1 MRATEHIV
9 LESDERKVPALRT
22 ARKVHA
28 RLRVQS
34 CVRRRTTELT
44 LIDYCYLS
52 VRTWRSR
59 SLDAQYVL
67 DLRFVNNPAL
77 RLARHVAWRF
87 MTASAVLA
95 ALAVALAWR
104 ISASSTP
111 WSRHEWLPVLGGV
124 SGAAVC
130 AALVGLYRTTK
141 TLVLFSVS
149 GRARLLELTGG
160 VGSFRAMRRF
170 SRTLAAHVR
179 IASARRRRSRA
190 EHLRD
195 EMREHL
201 RLKEAGVLSEKE
213 YEMSKARILAKH
225 A

>member
-1 MRATEHIV
+1 M
-9 LESDERKVPALRT
+9 PAQLNIE
-22 ARKVHA
+22 AA
-28 RLRVQS
+28 
-34 CVRRRTTELT
+34 RRRASELA

-59 SLDAQYVL
+59 SPDAQYVL
-67 DLRFVNNPAL
+67 DLRFVDPAL
-77 RLARHVAWRF
+77 RLSRHVAWRF
-87 MTASAVLA
+87 LAASAVLA
-95 ALAVALAWR
+95 VLAVALAWR

-111 WSRHEWLPVLGGV
+111 WRHEWLLPLGGLF
-124 SGAAVC
+124 GLAVC

-160 VGSFRAMRRF
+160 VGSFRAMRSF

>member
-1 MRATEHIV
+1 MQATEHIV
-9 LESDERKVPALRT
+9 LESDERRVPALRT
-22 ARKVHA
+22 ARKVHS

-34 CVRRRTTELT
+34 SVRRRASELA

-59 SLDAQYVL
+59 SPDAQYVL
-67 DLRFVNNPAL
+67 DLRFVDPAL
-77 RLARHVAWRF
+77 RLSRHVAWRF
-87 MTASAVLA
+87 LAASAVLA
-95 ALAVALAWR
+95 VLAVALAWR

-111 WSRHEWLPVLGGV
+111 WRHEWLLPLGGLF
-124 SGAAVC
+124 GLAVC

-160 VGSFRAMRRF
+160 VGSFRAMRSF

-190 EHLRD
+190 RAAD
-195 EMREHL
+195 RRGC
-201 RLKEAGVLSEKE
+201 RLPATRCGRRSRPC
-213 YEMSKARILAKH
+213 SRACRSRSCR
-225 A
+225 

>member
-1 MRATEHIV
+1 MQATEHIV
-9 LESDERKVPALRT
+9 LESDERRVPALRT
-22 ARKVHA
+22 ARKVHS

-34 CVRRRTTELT
+34 SVRRRASELA

-59 SLDAQYVL
+59 SPDAQYVL
-67 DLRFVNNPAL
+67 DLRFVDPAL
-77 RLARHVAWRF
+77 RLSRHVAWRF
-87 MTASAVLA
+87 LAASAVLA
-95 ALAVALAWR
+95 VLAVALAWR

-111 WSRHEWLPVLGGV
+111 WRHEWLLPLGGLF
-124 SGAAVC
+124 GLAVC

-149 GRARLLELTGG
+149 GRARLLEVTGG
-160 VGSFRAMRRF
+160 VGSFRAMRSF

-201 RLKEAGVLSEKE
+201 RLKEAGVLSEKD

>member
-1 MRATEHIV
+1 MQATEHIV

-22 ARKVHA
+22 ARKVHS

-34 CVRRRTTELT
+34 SVRRRASELA

-59 SLDAQYVL
+59 SPDAQYVL
-67 DLRFVNNPAL
+67 DLRFVDPAL
-77 RLARHVAWRF
+77 RLSRHVAWRF
-87 MTASAVLA
+87 LAASAVLA
-95 ALAVALAWR
+95 VLAVALAWR

-111 WSRHEWLPVLGGV
+111 WRHEWLLPLGGLF
-124 SGAAVC
+124 GLAVC

-160 VGSFRAMRRF
+160 VGSFRAMRSF

>member
-1 MRATEHIV
+1 MQATEHIV
-9 LESDERKVPALRT
+9 LESDERRVPALRT
-22 ARKVHA
+22 ARKVHS

-34 CVRRRTTELT
+34 SVRRRASELA

-59 SLDAQYVL
+59 SPDAQYVL
-67 DLRFVNNPAL
+67 DLRFVDPAL
-77 RLARHVAWRF
+77 RLSRHVAWRF
-87 MTASAVLA
+87 LAASAVLA
-95 ALAVALAWR
+95 VLAVALAWR

-111 WSRHEWLPVLGGV
+111 WRHEWLLPLGGLF
-124 SGAAVC
+124 GLAVC
-130 AALVGLYRTTK
+130 AALGGLYRTTK

-160 VGSFRAMRRF
+160 VGSFRAMRSF

>member
-1 MRATEHIV
+1 MQATEHIV

-22 ARKVHA
+22 ARKVHS

-34 CVRRRTTELT
+34 SVRRRASELA

-59 SLDAQYVL
+59 SPDAQYVL
-67 DLRFVNNPAL
+67 DLRFVDPAL
-77 RLARHVAWRF
+77 RLSRHVAWRF
-87 MTASAVLA
+87 LAASAVLA
-95 ALAVALAWR
+95 VLAVALAWR

-111 WSRHEWLPVLGGV
+111 WRHEWLLPLGGLF
-124 SGAAVC
+124 GLAVC

-149 GRARLLELTGG
+149 GRARLLEVTGG
-160 VGSFRAMRRF
+160 VGSFRAMRSF

-179 IASARRRRSRA
+179 IASARRRRSRS

-201 RLKEAGVLSEKE
+201 RLKEAQVLSEKE

>member
-1 MRATEHIV
+1 MQATEHIV
-9 LESDERKVPALRT
+9 LESDERRVPALRT
-22 ARKVHA
+22 ARKVHS

-34 CVRRRTTELT
+34 SVRRRASELA

-59 SLDAQYVL
+59 SPDAQYVL
-67 DLRFVNNPAL
+67 DLRFVDPAL
-77 RLARHVAWRF
+77 RLSRHVAWRF
-87 MTASAVLA
+87 LAASAVLA
-95 ALAVALAWR
+95 VLAVALAWR

-111 WSRHEWLPVLGGV
+111 WRHEWLLPLGGLF
-124 SGAAVC
+124 GLAVC

-160 VGSFRAMRRF
+160 VGSFRAMHRF
-170 SRTLAAHVR
+170 SRTLAAHQR

>member
-1 MRATEHIV
+1 MQATEHIV
-9 LESDERKVPALRT
+9 LESDERNVPALRT
-22 ARKVHA
+22 ARKVHS

-34 CVRRRTTELT
+34 SVRRRASELA

-59 SLDAQYVL
+59 SPDAQYVL
-67 DLRFVNNPAL
+67 DLRFVDPAL
-77 RLARHVAWRF
+77 RLSRHVAWRF
-87 MTASAVLA
+87 LAASAVLA
-95 ALAVALAWR
+95 VLAVALAWR

-111 WSRHEWLPVLGGV
+111 WRHEWLLPLGGLF
-124 SGAAVC
+124 GLAVC

-160 VGSFRAMRRF
+160 VGSFRAMRSF

>member
-1 MRATEHIV
+1 MQATEHIV

-22 ARKVHA
+22 ARKVHS

-34 CVRRRTTELT
+34 RLRRRASELA

-59 SLDAQYVL
+59 SPDAQYVL
-67 DLRFVNNPAL
+67 DLRFVDPAL
-77 RLARHVAWRF
+77 RLSRHVAWRF
-87 MTASAVLA
+87 LAASAVLA
-95 ALAVALAWR
+95 VLAVALAWR

-111 WSRHEWLPVLGGV
+111 WRHEWLLPLGGLF
-124 SGAAVC
+124 GLAVC

-149 GRARLLELTGG
+149 GRARLLEVTGG
-160 VGSFRAMRRF
+160 VGSFRAMRSF
-170 SRTLAAHVR
+170 SRTLAAHMR

>member
-1 MRATEHIV
+1 MQATEHIV
-9 LESDERKVPALRT
+9 LESDERNVPALRT
-22 ARKVHA
+22 ARKVHS

-34 CVRRRTTELT
+34 GVRRRASELA

-59 SLDAQYVL
+59 SPDAQYVL
-67 DLRFVNNPAL
+67 DLRFVDPAL
-77 RLARHVAWRF
+77 RLSRHVAWRF
-87 MTASAVLA
+87 LAASAVLA
-95 ALAVALAWR
+95 VLAVALAWR

-111 WSRHEWLPVLGGV
+111 WRHEWLLPLGGLF
-124 SGAAVC
+124 GLAVC

-149 GRARLLELTGG
+149 GRARLLEVTGG

-201 RLKEAGVLSEKE
+201 RLKEAGVLSEKD

>member
-9 LESDERKVPALRT
+9 LESDERNVPALRT
-22 ARKVHA
+22 ARKVHS
-28 RLRVQS
+28 RLRVQRS
-34 CVRRRTTELT
+34 VRRRASELA

-59 SLDAQYVL
+59 SPDAQYVL
-67 DLRFVNNPAL
+67 DLRFVDPVL
-77 RLARHVAWRF
+77 RLSRHVAWRF
-87 MTASAVLA
+87 LAASAVLTV
-95 ALAVALAWR
+95 LAVALAWR

-111 WSRHEWLPVLGGV
+111 WWRHEWLALLGSLVGL
-124 SGAAVC
+124 AVC

-195 EMREHL
+195 EMREHQ

>member
-1 MRATEHIV
+1 MP
-9 LESDERKVPALRT
+9 L
-22 ARKVHA
+22 
-28 RLRVQS
+28 
-34 CVRRRTTELT
+34 
-44 LIDYCYLS
+44 
-52 VRTWRSR
+52 
-59 SLDAQYVL
+59 
-67 DLRFVNNPAL
+67 
-77 RLARHVAWRF
+77 
-87 MTASAVLA
+87 
-95 ALAVALAWR
+95 
-104 ISASSTP
+104 
-111 WSRHEWLPVLGGV
+111 LGGLF
-124 SGAAVC
+124 GLAVC

-160 VGSFRAMRRF
+160 VGSFRAMRSF

-179 IASARRRRSRA
+179 IASARRRRGEGSRA

-201 RLKEAGVLSEKE
+201 RLKEARVLSEKE

>member
-1 MRATEHIV
+1 MQATEHIV
-9 LESDERKVPALRT
+9 LESDERRVPALRT
-22 ARKVHA
+22 ARKIHS

-34 CVRRRTTELT
+34 SVRRRASELA

-59 SLDAQYVL
+59 SPDAQYVL
-67 DLRFVNNPAL
+67 DLRFVDPAL
-77 RLARHVAWRF
+77 RLSRHVAWRF
-87 MTASAVLA
+87 LAASAVLA
-95 ALAVALAWR
+95 VLAVALAWR

-111 WSRHEWLPVLGGV
+111 WRHEWLLPLGGLF
-124 SGAAVC
+124 GLAVC

-160 VGSFRAMRRF
+160 VGSFRAMRSF

>member
-1 MRATEHIV
+1 MQATEHIV

-22 ARKVHA
+22 ARKVHS

-34 CVRRRTTELT
+34 GVRRRASELA

-59 SLDAQYVL
+59 SPDAQYVL
-67 DLRFVNNPAL
+67 DLRFVDPAL
-77 RLARHVAWRF
+77 RLSRHVAWRF
-87 MTASAVLA
+87 LAASAVLTV
-95 ALAVALAWR
+95 LAVALAWR

-111 WSRHEWLPVLGGV
+111 WRHEWLLPLGGLF
-124 SGAAVC
+124 GLAVC

-149 GRARLLELTGG
+149 GRARLLEVTGG
-160 VGSFRAMRRF
+160 VGSFRAMRSF
-170 SRTLAAHVR
+170 SRTLAAHMR

-195 EMREHL
+195 EMREHQ
-201 RLKEAGVLSEKE
+201 RLKEEGVLSEKE

>member
-1 MRATEHIV
+1 MQATEHIV
-9 LESDERKVPALRT
+9 LESDERRVPALRT
-22 ARKVHA
+22 ARKVHS

-34 CVRRRTTELT
+34 SVRRRASELA

-59 SLDAQYVL
+59 SPDAQYVL
-67 DLRFVNNPAL
+67 DLRFVDPAL
-77 RLARHVAWRF
+77 RLSRHVAWRF
-87 MTASAVLA
+87 LAASAVLA
-95 ALAVALAWR
+95 VLAVALAWR

-111 WSRHEWLPVLGGV
+111 WRHEWLLPLGGLF
-124 SGAAVC
+124 GLAVC

-149 GRARLLELTGG
+149 GRARLLEVTGG

-201 RLKEAGVLSEKE
+201 RLKEAGVLSEKD

>member
-1 MRATEHIV
+1 MQATEHIV
-9 LESDERKVPALRT
+9 LESDERRVPALRT
-22 ARKVHA
+22 ARKVHS

-34 CVRRRTTELT
+34 SVRRRASELA

-59 SLDAQYVL
+59 GPDAQYVL
-67 DLRFVNNPAL
+67 DLRFVDPAL
-77 RLARHVAWRF
+77 RLSRHVAWRF
-87 MTASAVLA
+87 LAASAVLA
-95 ALAVALAWR
+95 VLAVALAWR

-111 WSRHEWLPVLGGV
+111 WRHEWLLPLGGLF
-124 SGAAVC
+124 GLAVC

-160 VGSFRAMRRF
+160 VGSFRAMRSF

>member
-1 MRATEHIV
+1 MQATEHIV

-22 ARKVHA
+22 ARKVHS

-34 CVRRRTTELT
+34 GVRRRASELA

-59 SLDAQYVL
+59 SPDAQYVL
-67 DLRFVNNPAL
+67 DLRFVDPAL
-77 RLARHVAWRF
+77 RLSRHVAWRF
-87 MTASAVLA
+87 LAASAVLA
-95 ALAVALAWR
+95 VLAVALAWR

-111 WSRHEWLPVLGGV
+111 WRHEWLLPLGGLF
-124 SGAAVC
+124 GLAVC

-160 VGSFRAMRRF
+160 VGSFRAMRSF

>member
-1 MRATEHIV
+1 MQATEHIV

-22 ARKVHA
+22 ARKVHS

-34 CVRRRTTELT
+34 GVRRRASELA

-59 SLDAQYVL
+59 SPDAPYVL
-67 DLRFVNNPAL
+67 DLRFVDPAL
-77 RLARHVAWRF
+77 RLSRHVAWRF
-87 MTASAVLA
+87 LAASAVLA
-95 ALAVALAWR
+95 VLAVALAWR

-111 WSRHEWLPVLGGV
+111 WRHEWLLPLGGLF
-124 SGAAVC
+124 GLAVC

-149 GRARLLELTGG
+149 GRARLLEVTGG
-160 VGSFRAMRRF
+160 VGSFRAMRSF
-170 SRTLAAHVR
+170 SRTLAAHMR

>member
-1 MRATEHIV
+1 MQATEHIV

-22 ARKVHA
+22 ARKVHS

-34 CVRRRTTELT
+34 GVRRRASELA

-59 SLDAQYVL
+59 SPDAPYVL
-67 DLRFVNNPAL
+67 DLRFVDPAL
-77 RLARHVAWRF
+77 RLSRHVAWRF
-87 MTASAVLA
+87 LAASAVLTV
-95 ALAVALAWR
+95 LAVALAWR

-111 WSRHEWLPVLGGV
+111 WRHEWLLPLGGLF
-124 SGAAVC
+124 GLAVC

-149 GRARLLELTGG
+149 GRARLLEVTGG
-160 VGSFRAMRRF
+160 VGSFRAMRSF

>member
-1 MRATEHIV
+1 
-9 LESDERKVPALRT
+9 L
-22 ARKVHA
+22 
-28 RLRVQS
+28 
-34 CVRRRTTELT
+34 
-44 LIDYCYLS
+44 
-52 VRTWRSR
+52 
-59 SLDAQYVL
+59 
-67 DLRFVNNPAL
+67 
-77 RLARHVAWRF
+77 
-87 MTASAVLA
+87 
-95 ALAVALAWR
+95 
-104 ISASSTP
+104 
-111 WSRHEWLPVLGGV
+111 
-124 SGAAVC
+124 AVC

-149 GRARLLELTGG
+149 GRARLLEVTGG

-201 RLKEAGVLSEKE
+201 RLKEAGVLSEKD

>member
-1 MRATEHIV
+1 MQATEHIV
-9 LESDERKVPALRT
+9 LESDERRVPALRT
-22 ARKVHA
+22 ARKVHS

-34 CVRRRTTELT
+34 SVRRRASELA

-59 SLDAQYVL
+59 SPDAQYVL
-67 DLRFVNNPAL
+67 DLRFVDPAL
-77 RLARHVAWRF
+77 RLSRHVAWRF
-87 MTASAVLA
+87 LAASAVLA
-95 ALAVALAWR
+95 VLAVALAWR

-111 WSRHEWLPVLGGV
+111 WRHEWLLPLGGLF
-124 SGAAVC
+124 GLAVC

-160 VGSFRAMRRF
+160 VGSFRAMRSF

-201 RLKEAGVLSEKE
+201 RLKEAGVLSEKD

>member
-1 MRATEHIV
+1 M
-9 LESDERKVPALRT
+9 
-22 ARKVHA
+22 
-28 RLRVQS
+28 QS
-34 CVRRRTTELT
+34 SVRRRASELA

-59 SLDAQYVL
+59 SPDAQYVL
-67 DLRFVNNPAL
+67 DLRFVDPAL
-77 RLARHVAWRF
+77 RLSRHVAWRF
-87 MTASAVLA
+87 LAASAVLA
-95 ALAVALAWR
+95 VLAVALAWR

-111 WSRHEWLPVLGGV
+111 WRHEWLLPLGGLF
-124 SGAAVC
+124 GLAVC

-160 VGSFRAMRRF
+160 VGSFRAMRSF

>member
-1 MRATEHIV
+1 MQATEHIV
-9 LESDERKVPALRT
+9 LESDERKIPALRT
-22 ARKVHA
+22 ARKVHS

-34 CVRRRTTELT
+34 SVRRRASELA

-59 SLDAQYVL
+59 SPDAQYVL
-67 DLRFVNNPAL
+67 DLRFVDPAL
-77 RLARHVAWRF
+77 RLSRHVAWRF
-87 MTASAVLA
+87 LAASAVLA
-95 ALAVALAWR
+95 VLAVALAWR

-111 WSRHEWLPVLGGV
+111 WRHEWLLPLGGLF
-124 SGAAVC
+124 GLAVC

-160 VGSFRAMRRF
+160 VGSFRAMRSF

>member
-9 LESDERKVPALRT
+9 LESDERNVPALRT

-34 CVRRRTTELT
+34 SVRRRASELA

-67 DLRFVNNPAL
+67 DLRFVDPAL
-77 RLARHVAWRF
+77 RLSRHVAWRF
-87 MTASAVLA
+87 LTASAVVTVLVV
-95 ALAVALAWR
+95 AVAWR
-104 ISASSTP
+104 ISVSSTP
-111 WSRHEWLPVLGGV
+111 WWRHEWLPLLAGLFGL
-124 SGAAVC
+124 AVC
-130 AALVGLYRTTK
+130 AGLVGLYRTTK
-141 TLVLFSVS
+141 TLVLVSVC

-160 VGSFRAMRRF
+160 VGSFRAIRRF
-170 SRTLAAHVR
+170 SRTLAAHLR

-213 YEMSKARILAKH
+213 YEISKARILARH
-225 A
+225 

>member
-1 MRATEHIV
+1 MQATEHIV
-9 LESDERKVPALRT
+9 LESDERRVPALRT
-22 ARKVHA
+22 ARKVHS

-34 CVRRRTTELT
+34 SVRRRASELA

-59 SLDAQYVL
+59 SPDAQYVL
-67 DLRFVNNPAL
+67 DLRFVDPAL
-77 RLARHVAWRF
+77 RLSRHVAWRF
-87 MTASAVLA
+87 LAASAVLA
-95 ALAVALAWR
+95 VLAVALAWR

-111 WSRHEWLPVLGGV
+111 WRHEWLLPLGGLF
-124 SGAAVC
+124 GLAVC

-149 GRARLLELTGG
+149 GRARLLEVTGG

>member
-22 ARKVHA
+22 ARKVHS

-34 CVRRRTTELT
+34 RVRRRASELA

-59 SLDAQYVL
+59 SPDVQYVL
-67 DLRFVNNPAL
+67 DLRFVDPVL
-77 RLARHVAWRF
+77 RLSRHVAWRF
-87 MTASAVLA
+87 LAASAVLTV
-95 ALAVALAWR
+95 LAVALAWR

-111 WSRHEWLPVLGGV
+111 WWRHEWLALLGSLVGL
-124 SGAAVC
+124 AVC
-130 AALVGLYRTTK
+130 SVLVGLYRTTK

-160 VGSFRAMRRF
+160 VGSFRAMRGF

-195 EMREHL
+195 EMREHQ
-201 RLKEAGVLSEKE
+201 RLKEEGVLSEKE

>member
-1 MRATEHIV
+1 MQATEHIV
-9 LESDERKVPALRT
+9 LESDERRVPALRT
-22 ARKVHA
+22 ARKVHS

-34 CVRRRTTELT
+34 GVRRRASELA

-59 SLDAQYVL
+59 SPDAQYVL
-67 DLRFVNNPAL
+67 DLRFVDPAL
-77 RLARHVAWRF
+77 RLSRHVAWRF
-87 MTASAVLA
+87 LAASAVLA
-95 ALAVALAWR
+95 VLAVALAWR

-111 WSRHEWLPVLGGV
+111 WRHEWLLPLGGLF
-124 SGAAVC
+124 GLAVC

-149 GRARLLELTGG
+149 GRARLLEVTGG

>member
-1 MRATEHIV
+1 MQATEHIV
-9 LESDERKVPALRT
+9 LESDERRVPALRT
-22 ARKVHA
+22 ARKVHS

-34 CVRRRTTELT
+34 SVRRRASELA

-59 SLDAQYVL
+59 SPDAQYVL
-67 DLRFVNNPAL
+67 DLRFVDPAL
-77 RLARHVAWRF
+77 RLSRHVAWRF
-87 MTASAVLA
+87 LAASAVLA
-95 ALAVALAWR
+95 VLAVALAWR

-111 WSRHEWLPVLGGV
+111 WRHEWLLPLGGLF
-124 SGAAVC
+124 GLAVC

-160 VGSFRAMRRF
+160 VGSFRAMRSF

>member
-1 MRATEHIV
+1 MQATEHIV
-9 LESDERKVPALRT
+9 LESDERRVPALRT
-22 ARKVHA
+22 ARKVHS

-34 CVRRRTTELT
+34 SVRRRASELA

-59 SLDAQYVL
+59 SPDAQYVL
-67 DLRFVNNPAL
+67 DLRFVDPAL
-77 RLARHVAWRF
+77 RLSRHVAWRF
-87 MTASAVLA
+87 LAASAVLA
-95 ALAVALAWR
+95 VLAVALAWR

-111 WSRHEWLPVLGGV
+111 WRHEWLLPVGGLF
-124 SGAAVC
+124 GLAVC

-160 VGSFRAMRRF
+160 VGSFRAMRSF

>member
-9 LESDERKVPALRT
+9 LESDVRKVPVLRT
-22 ARKVHA
+22 ARKVHS
-28 RLRVQS
+28 RLHVRS
-34 CVRRRTTELT
+34 SVRRRVIELA

-59 SLDAQYVL
+59 SLDSQYVL
-67 DLRFVNNPAL
+67 DLRFVDPAL
-77 RLARHVAWRF
+77 RLSRHIAWRL
-87 MTASAVLA
+87 MAASAVLA

-104 ISASSTP
+104 ISASSTA
-111 WSRHEWLPVLGGV
+111 WWQHQWLPALGV
-124 SGAAVC
+124 VTALAVGAA
-130 AALVGLYRTTK
+130 LLSMYQTTK
-141 TLVLFSVS
+141 TLALFSVC

-160 VGSFRAMRRF
+160 VGSFRAIRLF
-170 SRTLAAHVR
+170 SRALAAHVR
-179 IASARRRRSRA
+179 IAIARRRPSRA

-201 RLKEAGVLSEKE
+201 RLREAGVLSERE
-213 YEMSKARILAKH
+213 YEISKARILARH

>member
-1 MRATEHIV
+1 MQATEHIV
-9 LESDERKVPALRT
+9 LESDERRVPALRT
-22 ARKVHA
+22 ARKVHS

-34 CVRRRTTELT
+34 SVRRRASELA

-59 SLDAQYVL
+59 SPDAQYVL
-67 DLRFVNNPAL
+67 DLRFVDPAL
-77 RLARHVAWRF
+77 PLSRHVAWRF
-87 MTASAVLA
+87 LAASAVLA
-95 ALAVALAWR
+95 VLAVALAWR

-111 WSRHEWLPVLGGV
+111 WRHEWLLPLGGLF
-124 SGAAVC
+124 GLAVC

-160 VGSFRAMRRF
+160 VGSFRAMRSF

>member
-1 MRATEHIV
+1 MQATEHIV

-22 ARKVHA
+22 ARKVHS

-34 CVRRRTTELT
+34 GVRRRASELA

-59 SLDAQYVL
+59 SPDAPYVL
-67 DLRFVNNPAL
+67 DLRFVDPAL
-77 RLARHVAWRF
+77 RLSRHVAWRF
-87 MTASAVLA
+87 LAASAVLTV
-95 ALAVALAWR
+95 LAVALAWR

-111 WSRHEWLPVLGGV
+111 WRHEWLLPLGGLF
-124 SGAAVC
+124 GLAVC

-149 GRARLLELTGG
+149 GRARLLEVTGG
-160 VGSFRAMRRF
+160 VGSFRAMRSF
-170 SRTLAAHVR
+170 SRTLAAHMR

>member
-1 MRATEHIV
+1 MQATEHIV
-9 LESDERKVPALRT
+9 LESDERKIPALRT
-22 ARKVHA
+22 ARKVHS

-34 CVRRRTTELT
+34 RLRRRASELA

-59 SLDAQYVL
+59 SPDAQYVL
-67 DLRFVNNPAL
+67 DLRFVDPAL
-77 RLARHVAWRF
+77 RLSRHVAWRF
-87 MTASAVLA
+87 LAASAVLA
-95 ALAVALAWR
+95 VLAVALAWR

-111 WSRHEWLPVLGGV
+111 WRHEWLLPLGGLF
-124 SGAAVC
+124 GLAVC

-149 GRARLLELTGG
+149 GRARLLEVTGG
-160 VGSFRAMRRF
+160 VGSFRAMRSF

-179 IASARRRRSRA
+179 IASARRRRSRS

-201 RLKEAGVLSEKE
+201 RLKEAHVLSEKE

>member
-1 MRATEHIV
+1 MQATEHIV
-9 LESDERKVPALRT
+9 LESDERRVPALRT
-22 ARKVHA
+22 ARKVHS

-34 CVRRRTTELT
+34 SVRRRASELA

-59 SLDAQYVL
+59 SPDAQYVL
-67 DLRFVNNPAL
+67 DLRFVDPAL
-77 RLARHVAWRF
+77 RLSRHVAWRF
-87 MTASAVLA
+87 LAASAVLA
-95 ALAVALAWR
+95 VLAVALAWR

-111 WSRHEWLPVLGGV
+111 WRHEWLLPLGGLF
-124 SGAAVC
+124 GLAVC

-141 TLVLFSVS
+141 ILVLFSVS

-160 VGSFRAMRRF
+160 VGSFRAMRSF